1 MLTPSF
7 DLSRD
12 HFLGDSEA
20 SVELIQ
26 YGGYQCRHCGD
37 VLAVIRQL
45 QQALGEDL
53 KFVFRHF
60 PMPNLHNLALE
71 TAVAAEAAGMQ
82 GKFWAMHYKILE
94 NQIYLNRAS
103 LSLFAEEIKL
113 DLGLFELHRKNR
125 HLFKKI
131 TNDFESGIHSHV
143 NGTPT
148 FFING
153 LRYNGF
159 DDFQSLYKVCRFAA
173 GYYKMVI

>member
-1 MLTPSF
+1 
-7 DLSRD
+7 
-12 HFLGDSEA
+12 
-20 SVELIQ
+20 
-26 YGGYQCRHCGD
+26 
-37 VLAVIRQL
+37 
-45 QQALGEDL
+45 
-53 KFVFRHF
+53 
-60 PMPNLHNLALE
+60 
-71 TAVAAEAAGMQ
+71 MQ

-94 NQIYLNRAS
+94 NQIYLSRAS